1 MIICNQSVLL
11 LHGVISNLTSCPNSV
26 EKRDLSL
33 IPSPFVQAK
42 NQKDLFN
49 TISFGKS

>member
-1 MIICNQSVLL
+1 MIICNQSALL
-11 LHGVISNLTSCPNSV
+11 LHGVISNITSCPNPV
-26 EKRDLSL
+26 EKRDLPL

-42 NQKDLFN
+42 NLKDLLN